1 MLKKVI
7 ILIFLIFLVLITDH
21 INHHDIN
28 ESTFQP
34 LSTQPTPEKLI
45 TTLNS
50 KSLSAPI
57 SYDNELGFY
66 SNTTQSQHI
75 LIFRTGEEFTGVAAR
90 NTKQAAQE
98 IPQLKQ
104 IEQKTITKPTTNW
117 QLSIVF
123 DNDIFAN
130 RDFYYTNG
138 LKINLIAP
146 FLKNS
151 PVNKILFGSKK
162 SDLVLCGLSI
172 THNMYTPINP
182 DTTLILVGD
191 RPFTSYLSFGQFR
204 ETYNLEKKLHIK
216 SEINIGVLGPSS
228 FGRQVQSTI
237 HEIEPV
243 GWQNQ
248 LNNDIVLS
256 YEFEVEKGLVSNSA
270 VEINI
275 VGKTTLG
282 TLYNKIGGGMYFRTG
297 NFMPV
302 FRGPFSFFENKN
314 PGGRY
319 QFWIFTST
327 LVDFIAYDA
336 TLQGGIFSEDNIYTI
351 SSRDISR
358 LVIRASA
365 GMALYYN
372 SIGIEYEHF
381 YLSPEFKGAKH
392 FSWGRIKAVLAF

>member
-1 MLKKVI
+1 MLKRVF
-7 ILIFLIFLVLITDH
+7 IFTLLIFLVLFTDQ
-21 INHHDIN
+21 INHQDIN
-28 ESTFQP
+28 EPAFQP
-34 LSTQPTPEKLI
+34 PVTQSTLARPI
-45 TTLNS
+45 TKLNS
-50 KSLSAPI
+50 KSLSDPF
-57 SYDNELGFY
+57 SNKNELEAY
-66 SNTTQSQHI
+66 SNTTRYQHI
-75 LIFRTGEEFTGVAAR
+75 LTLRTEEEFTSIAAR
-90 NTKQAAQE
+90 NTNQPTQE
-98 IPQLKQ
+98 IPQIKQ
-104 IEQKTITKPTTNW
+104 SEQKTLTKQTTNW

-146 FLKNS
+146 FLNNS
-151 PVNKILFGSKK
+151 PVNKILFGSRK
-162 SDLVLCGLSI
+162 SDMVLSGFSI
-172 THNMYTPINP
+172 THKIYTPINP
-182 DTTLILVGD
+182 DTTIILVGD
-191 RPFTSYLSFGQFR
+191 RPFTSYLTFGQFR
-204 ETYNLEKKLHIK
+204 ETYNLKKKIHIK
-216 SEINIGVLGPSS
+216 SEIYIGVLGPSS
-228 FGRQVQSTI
+228 FGRQVQSSI

-243 GWQNQ
+243 GWENQ
-248 LNNDIVLS
+248 LNNDVILS
-256 YEFEVEKGLVSNSA
+256 YQFEVEKGLVSNSV

-327 LVDFIAYDA
+327 LIDIIAYDA
-336 TLQGGIFSEDNIYTI
+336 TLQGGIFSKENIYTI

-358 LVIRASA
+358 FVIRASA

-381 YLSPEFKGAKH
+381 YLSPEFSGAKH